1 MRRAFLRRVRVSPSD
16 YRTRFQAIAN

>member
-16 YRTRFQAIAN
+16 YRARFHVTLN